1 MEQNEKNEAFVI
13 VVKTES
19 LGECYLSE
27 RDVVVS
33 KIHCAKM
40 YHDEIYVKSDL
51 WRVIREYKDTQCAWL
66 NDEKNLSIKKVVIL
80 DGDKNYKVIEP
91 DDHCISVMYPN
102 LPSLN
107 IAFQKV
113 MFGIQNSETKFLTKE
128 EEETIVSLTRKWCKN
143 YEKLKE
149 ETFGQI
155 IKELKEKER

>member
-33 KIHCAKM
+33 KIHGAKL

-51 WRVIREYKDTQCAWL
+51 SRVAYQYKGTQCAWL

-80 DGDKNYKVIEP
+80 DGNKNYKVIEP
-91 DDHCISVMYPN
+91 DEHCISVMYPN

-107 IAFQKV
+107 TAFQKV
-113 MFGIQNSETKFLTKE
+113 MFGIQNSETKFLSKE
-128 EEETIVSLTRKWCKN
+128 EEETIVSLTRKWCKAFD
-143 YEKLKE
+143 KFKE
-149 ETFGQI
+149 ETFEQI
-155 IKELKEKER
+155 LKEIEGK